1 MPRKRTHTDL
11 VGPKQ
16 PHFCQRCREQVAWG
30 GGPSHLRTCLALVA
44 AHNYQRTLEKHYC
57 YDESYRTPTAGTI
70 TDTTTSNTTAE
81 EQSNL
86 LLEETTEDN
95 SPEIVLKNNS
105 TQGCDVVSENITTYL
120 ASLPGLDSEYIL
132 ECVNWLPRPTAI
144 TEPTRLALQFLS
156 CTCSGDGMSKNH
168 MKGILKFIKCLRG
181 PDAALLPQSIETC
194 WKQIEEVQYSFDP
207 YTVTSIHYS
216 CNIDTLQL

>member
-11 VGPKQ
+11 LGTKQ
-16 PHFCQRCREQVAWG
+16 PHICQRCQEEVACG
-30 GGPSHLRTCLALVA
+30 GGPSHLRTCLALLA

-57 YDESYRTPTAGTI
+57 NDESYRTP
-70 TDTTTSNTTAE
+70 TAE

-95 SPEIVLKNNS
+95 SPEIVSKNNS
-105 TQGCDVVSENITTYL
+105 TQGSDIVSENITTYL

-132 ECVNWLPRPTAI
+132 ECVNWRPRPTAI
-144 TEPTRLALQFLS
+144 TDPTRLALQFLS

-168 MKGILKFIKCLRG
+168 MKGILKFIKSLRG
-181 PDAALLPQSIETC
+181 PDAALLPKSTETC
-194 WKQIEEVQYSFDP
+194 
-207 YTVTSIHYS
+207 
-216 CNIDTLQL
+216 